1 MSFFDVRRTSKCVF
15 AEKNGKRMVLDM
27 RKFARELT
35 RQGFVA
41 LSLAL
46 APVLLSLLVFAFC
59 AADAEPLEIY
69 VRYTKM
75 LQYILSAL
83 LLAVGGGLLTDYIFR
98 SPK

>member
-1 MSFFDVRRTSKCVF
+1 MSFFDEWCALKCVF
-15 AEKNGKRMVLDM
+15 TEKNGEGMVLNM

-35 RQGFVA
+35 KQGFVA

-59 AADAEPLEIY
+59 AADADPLEIY

>member
-1 MSFFDVRRTSKCVF
+1 MFFV
-15 AEKNGKRMVLDM
+15 EKNGKRVVLNM
-27 RKFARELT
+27 RKFARGLT

-41 LSLAL
+41 LSSAL
-46 APVLLSLLVFAFC
+46 APVMLSLLAFAFC
-59 AADAEPLEIY
+59 AADADPLEIY

-98 SPK
+98 NSK

>member
-1 MSFFDVRRTSKCVF
+1 MSFFDEWCTLKCVF
-15 AEKNGKRMVLDM
+15 AGKNGKGMVLNM

-35 RQGFVA
+35 KQGFVA